1 MGIHEIGIQVS
12 LGIWG
17 KKVLKKMMLKLS
29 PKRQA
34 DTPSRGSSL
43 RAERS
48 CVARVA
54 HVAS

>member
-12 LGIWG
+12 LDVWR

-43 RAERS
+43 RAEGS
-48 CVARVA
+48 CVA
-54 HVAS
+54 HVVL